1 MSACASCFSRSGTD
15 LMSLWGYSSCYSCCC
30 CCWGDY
36 LRKKP
41 KAPSFQIG
49 SGWNLTRIFSSK
61 YSSVDEVI
69 FSSGA
74 IQDDSHDVIS
84 CRTVLLP
91 GVCILSNS
99 RNLRCNLLQTA
110 YDESELNV
118 LQATVDSDVDSDD
131 EIGSFHDDG
140 PDSTDQ
146 EIMDEDADSLEN
158 GGKAKDRDLEW
169 DSSTVSYWARQSSNM
184 PSVLV
189 IGRHRTCR
197 ICAAQSL
204 IPQLTLLMLSSYRL
218 YHISRVH
225 TDPGKLMNLKFKFS
239 QPGKL
244 WNWT

>member
-1 MSACASCFSRSGTD
+1 M
-15 LMSLWGYSSCYSCCC
+15 
-30 CCWGDY
+30 
-36 LRKKP
+36 
-41 KAPSFQIG
+41 
-49 SGWNLTRIFSSK
+49 TRIFSSK

-169 DSSTVSYWARQSSNM
+169 DSSTVSY
-184 PSVLV
+184 
-189 IGRHRTCR
+189 
-197 ICAAQSL
+197 
-204 IPQLTLLMLSSYRL
+204 
-218 YHISRVH
+218 
-225 TDPGKLMNLKFKFS
+225 
-239 QPGKL
+239 
-244 WNWT
+244 